1 MAKKTKSE
9 LVEEGKALSAA
20 IVDIRKAVHNFALL
34 LGSDAAYLAV
44 HKTKSATALKNE
56 AKAAGGNA
64 AKGAIGTVEIEGKTL
79 KFTCAEGESPPGM
92 LGKKFKTHL
101 KERGLNFK
109 VMILGADGAVL
120 EGDEEDEVQAEGG
133 TAPEGEAG
141 AQKDLRSKLEDAFDK
156 FAPMLKQELAA
167 RNPTQQAPILGAIK
181 AFKDAMTKEDYAD
194 ALKKL
199 TSLRAG
205 LISVAKPS
213 QIDAGKTPQG
223 KVDKAALLE
232 KAGQVDTVVKKA
244 LGDRAFFDQ
253 SAPRL
258 RELRK
263 SFKLAMADNPSDEDL
278 AKLKKMKEKL
288 DDLFLKDLKFQG
300 HGPQRHE
307 GDVTPQQ
314 LDDRAQRGINPQTGT
329 RFDDQAR
336 TKPHA
341 YSANATRI
349 NDPGVY
355 VDAEE
360 FMRASPAA
368 TVAKNDA
375 VRRRT
380 GRFTVKLPLKDVL
393 GTDYEKFVEGKTR
406 TGTRNNPTGSVTTN
420 LKDGMLIAV
429 YTIARNGAISLL
441 TMYPDPK

>member
-1 MAKKTKSE
+1 MAKKTKTE
-9 LVEEGKALSAA
+9 LVEEGKALSSTIA
-20 IVDIRKAVHNFALL
+20 DIRKATHNFALL
-34 LGSDAAYLAV
+34 LGSEGVHLAA
-44 HKTKSATALKNE
+44 HKTKSTIALKNE
-56 AKAAGGNA
+56 AKTAGGNA
-64 AKGAIGTVEIEGKTL
+64 AKGAVGTVTIEGKIL
-79 KFTCAEGESPPGM
+79 SFACAEGESPPGM

-109 VMILGADGAVL
+109 VIILGSDGTVL
-120 EGDEEDEVQAEGG
+120 EGDDEDEPQAE
-133 TAPEGEAG
+133 EG
-141 AQKDLRSKLEDAFDK
+141 AQKDLRSKLEDAYTK
-156 FAPMLKQELAA
+156 FAPLLKQELAA
-167 RNPTQQAPILGAIK
+167 RKPADQAPILGAIK
-181 AFKDAMTKEDYAD
+181 AFKDAMVKEDYAD

-199 TSLRAG
+199 TNLRNG

-213 QIDAGKTPQG
+213 QIDAGKTRQG
-223 KVDKAALLE
+223 KIDKAALLE
-232 KAGQVDTVVKKA
+232 KAGQVDTVAKKA
-244 LGDRAFFDQ
+244 LQDRTFLTQ

-263 SFKLAMADNPSDEDL
+263 SFKVAMADSPTPDEL

-288 DDLFLKDLKFQG
+288 DEVFLHELKSQG

-314 LDDRAQRGINPQTGT
+314 LDDRAKNGINPQTGT
-329 RFDDQAR
+329 RFDDVAR
-336 TKPHA
+336 TKPHG

-360 FMRASPAA
+360 FMRSSPTAIA
-368 TVAKNDA
+368 AKNNA

-380 GRFTVKLPLKDVL
+380 GRFTVTLPLKDVL
-393 GTDYEKFVEGKTR
+393 GTDYEKYVEGKTR
-406 TGTRNNPTGSVTTN
+406 TGSRNNPTGSVATN
-420 LKDGMLIAV
+420 LKDGNLIAV
-429 YTIARNGAISLL
+429 YTVARNGAVTLL